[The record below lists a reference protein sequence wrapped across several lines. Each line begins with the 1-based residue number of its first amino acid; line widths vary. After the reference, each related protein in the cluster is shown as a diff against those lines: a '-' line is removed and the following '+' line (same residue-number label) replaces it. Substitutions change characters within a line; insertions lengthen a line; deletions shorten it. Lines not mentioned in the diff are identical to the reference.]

1 MRYASYSMAMFVLLF
16 SKLPGDSMSINVVCA
31 SIECTDRLTGRHWV
45 FDRLADLKTTLESA
59 GVPENDLLFPL
70 QGAQDGLPSFLRV
83 TAEVATI
90 LVLLI
95 PV

>member
-1 MRYASYSMAMFVLLF
+1 MRYATYSMAMFVLLF

-70 QGAQDGLPSFLRV
+70 QAVQLGIPSFLPV
-83 TAEVATI
+83 TADAAMTLG
-90 LVLLI
+90 LVL
-95 PV
+95 P